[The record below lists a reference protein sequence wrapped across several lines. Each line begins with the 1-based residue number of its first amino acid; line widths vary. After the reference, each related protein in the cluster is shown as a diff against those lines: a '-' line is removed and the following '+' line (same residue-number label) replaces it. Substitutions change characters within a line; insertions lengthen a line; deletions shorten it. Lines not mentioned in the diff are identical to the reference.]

1 MRLYCKHMK
10 STVRIKKINGKEYWY
25 EDIPYY
31 DKEKKQIRHRSK
43 YLGKNISGKPVKVRE
58 ELNRNPDL
66 LTSSTPRHSFN
77 YGELLPVSAIINDLQ
92 IDTHLDDLID
102 EMEKDMLITLS
113 INRIV
118 RPTAMHNIKTWYE
131 GSALSLEYPELP
143 LTSQNIS
150 EQLKRIGDSNIPT
163 IFMGKM
169 MQKLG
174 TKSTLMYDIT
184 SLSSYSK
191 PIDLFEFGYSRD
203 DPSLPQ
209 INLSIIL
216 DKKLG
221 IPVMYDIYPGSIVDV
236 TTLKNT
242 IRKIEAFGVKDYTLV
257 MDRGFFSE
265 GNLKELLN
273 DELSFIIPA
282 TYSLKSV
289 KELMSKAQKEVKEPQ
304 YLQKYNKNPI
314 FAKPVTLTL
323 DGSEV
328 EGYCYYDPKREQDER
343 NSFYNRLY
351 DIMEHVQE
359 KAIPKWKKP
368 FVVFKEIAK
377 EMANYLKWTVVDDHF
392 EVTVKKNAVTQRVN
406 RMGSFLI
413 FYNGKYDWM
422 TCLSTYRDRDALEK
436 GFDILKNDLK
446 ALPLNA
452 KTESTIRGLL
462 FVDYLSLVVRMR
474 LINQMRENGLL
485 KNYTVEKLLLELE
498 KIKKIQLANG
508 DIIVTEVTKKQNDI
522 LKKLDLCA

>member
-1 MRLYCKHMK
+1 MRLYNKHMK
-10 STVRIKKINGKEYWY
+10 STIRIKKINGREYWY

-43 YLGKNISGKPVKVRE
+43 YLGKNINGKPVKVRE
-58 ELNRNPDL
+58 ELNRNQDL
-66 LTSSTPRHSFN
+66 LSSSAPRLSFN
-77 YGELLPVSAIINDLQ
+77 YGELLPLFFIIEDLQ
-92 IDTHLDDLID
+92 IDTQLNDLVD
-102 EMEKDMLITLS
+102 EMQKDMLITLS

-131 GSALSLEYPELP
+131 GSALSLEYPQLP

-150 EQLKRIGDSNIPT
+150 ELLKKIGDSSIPSM
-163 IFMGKM
+163 FMGKVI
-169 MQKLG
+169 QKME

-191 PIDLFEFGYSRD
+191 LIDLFEFGYSRD

-209 INLSIIL
+209 INLSMIL

-242 IRKIEAFGVKDYTLV
+242 ILKLEAHEVEDYTLV

-265 GNLKELLN
+265 GNLEELLT
-273 DELSFIIPA
+273 EKLSFIIPA
-282 TYSLKSV
+282 TYALKSV
-289 KELMSKAQKEVKEPQ
+289 KELMSKAQKDVKAPQ

-314 FAKPVTLTL
+314 FVKPVTLKL
-323 DGSEV
+323 SNSKV
-328 EGYCYYDPKREQDER
+328 EGYCYYDQKREQDER
-343 NSFYNRLY
+343 NSFYTRLY
-351 DIMEHVQE
+351 NISEYIQE
-359 KAIPKWKKP
+359 KAIPKWKKAE
-368 FVVFKEIAK
+368 FVFKERAK
-377 EMANYLKWTVVDDHF
+377 EMANYFKWKVIDDHF

-406 RMGSFLI
+406 RMGTFLI
-413 FYNGKYDWM
+413 FYSGEFDWM
-422 TCLSTYRDRDALEK
+422 TCLSTYRERDALEK
-436 GFDILKNDLK
+436 GFDVLKNDLK
-446 ALPLNA
+446 TLPLNA
-452 KTESTIRGLL
+452 KKESTIRGLL
-462 FVDYLSLVVRMR
+462 FVNYLSLIVRMR
-474 LINQMRENGLL
+474 LINQMRETGLL

-508 DIIVTEVTKKQNDI
+508 DIMVTETTKKQNDI
-522 LKKLDLCA
+522 LEKLDLCA